1 MKKQPKIKLSLAKE
15 TIAKLNEEQ
24 MELIAGGYAAS
35 SESTTIIITE
45 ELSNSDGKKDSCNP
59 TILKSKTC
67 PATGSCACS
76 CE

>member
-24 MELIAGGYAAS
+24 MELIAGGQGLAAN
-35 SESTTIIITE
+35 EQVTVKTE
-45 ELSNSDGKKDSCNP
+45 VDLTGDVGNCGP
-59 TILKSKTC
+59 QTVQISKTC
-67 PATGSCACS
+67 PATSSCLCV

>member
-24 MELIAGGYAAS
+24 MELIAGGQGPAANAQV
-35 SESTTIIITE
+35 TVKTE
-45 ELSNSDGKKDSCNP
+45 VDLAGDVGNCG
-59 TILKSKTC
+59 TQTVQVSKTC
-67 PATGSCACS
+67 PATSSCLCV